1 MQVEIQ
7 SLNARVTH
15 CEAIQDLA
23 KMEQLKTN
31 QRVDFFENMTMEN
44 ILALKQKISD
54 ETYDLQKRVES
65 VPTLV
70 EQSMA
75 EIKNVKADI
84 ETKSMQQLNSV
95 LKALKSDEFRIQDL
109 ESKMRQLEFVKTQN
123 ATLNHSVQK
132 LEKDQ
137 EEQY

>member
-1 MQVEIQ
+1 
-7 SLNARVTH
+7 
-15 CEAIQDLA
+15 
-23 KMEQLKTN
+23 MEQLKTN

-109 ESKMRQLEFVKTQN
+109 E
-123 ATLNHSVQK
+123 
-132 LEKDQ
+132 
-137 EEQY
+137 